1 MSGLTLTTR
10 RMESG
15 DEEVERLVIVNV
27 VPELQVPVF
36 FALALPSIAGPEPI
50 AILVSDVEVEAAP
63 EVVDSPLHS
72 VPHVPTVV
80 AFVNK
85 V

>member
-1 MSGLTLTTR
+1 
-10 RMESG
+10 MESG

-50 AILVSDVEVEAAP
+50 AILVSDVDVEAVP
-63 EVVDSPLHS
+63 EVVDNPVHN

-80 AFVNK
+80 ALAKK

>member
-1 MSGLTLTTR
+1 
-10 RMESG
+10 MESG

-27 VPELQVPVF
+27 VPGELQVPVF

-50 AILVSDVEVEAAP
+50 AILVSDVEVEAVP
-63 EVVDSPLHS
+63 EVVDNPLHS

-80 AFVNK
+80 ALVKK